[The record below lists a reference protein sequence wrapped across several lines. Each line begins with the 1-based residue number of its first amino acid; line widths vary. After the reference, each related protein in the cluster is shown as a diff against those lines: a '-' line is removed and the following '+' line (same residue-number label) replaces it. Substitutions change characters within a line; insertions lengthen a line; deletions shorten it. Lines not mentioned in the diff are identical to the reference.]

1 MVHNF
6 KSFFFFTCSL
16 AALILEFPEEAS
28 MTDEK
33 KCPEFE
39 SAITSHREAY
49 RVARDTVGMIDAIT
63 IASVLVA
70 VLIILMLLATSR
82 DGVSVFLSG
91 IAVGAIAGILLWMGT
106 DRRSLAG
113 RRVGG
118 NSRTRFMY

>member
-1 MVHNF
+1 
-6 KSFFFFTCSL
+6 
-16 AALILEFPEEAS
+16 

-33 KCPEFE
+33 KRAHCGSAADIVTVTTPVLPLEA
-39 SAITSHREAY
+39 AITSHREAY
-49 RVARDTVGMIDAIT
+49 RVGRDTVEMIDAIT
-63 IASVLVA
+63 IAGVLVA

-118 NSRTRFMY
+118 TSRTRFMH